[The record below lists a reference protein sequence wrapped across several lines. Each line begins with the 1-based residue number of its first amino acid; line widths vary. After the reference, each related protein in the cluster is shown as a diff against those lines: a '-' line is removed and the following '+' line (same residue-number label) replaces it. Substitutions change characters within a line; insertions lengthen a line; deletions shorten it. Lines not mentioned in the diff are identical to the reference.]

1 MTESGNRYAVKEN
14 YLKNKRRLVTILIN
28 LLFIAAIAVVGWKI
42 YDYLNDS
49 RQTTELAEELWE
61 EAAITAA
68 PTRKAVAAAPDLPV
82 NETEKTGG
90 ETPGNEAMKPEESSE
105 EMPAPK
111 HKESASGEENSVF
124 LNLLN
129 TTATPEPTPRYTD
142 APDIPVGINF
152 EKLAKTNRDV
162 RAWLYHPGMGINLPV
177 VQAGDNEYYL
187 RRGFNR
193 FTRRAGTLV
202 VDYRNKGD
210 FSDRNTIIYGHA
222 RTDLTMFGKLHYY
235 KKAEYCEQH
244 PFFYLYVPGHRY
256 RLEIV
261 TTGYTK
267 DASMYYDLPA
277 GDYWDEL
284 VEKLMERSPYDFG
297 IPLSPDDHYVTLSTC
312 AYDYQDERWL
322 VIARIDDPDG
332 TLPAFRNNKEP

>member
-1 MTESGNRYAVKEN
+1 M
-14 YLKNKRRLVTILIN
+14 KNKRRLVTILVN
-28 LLFIAAIAVVGWKI
+28 LLFIAAIAAVGWKI

-49 RQTTELAEELWE
+49 RQATELAEELWE
-61 EAAITAA
+61 EAVITAI
-68 PTRKAVAAAPDLPV
+68 PTQKAAATVPDLPV
-82 NETEKTGG
+82 NETEKADWESPEN
-90 ETPGNEAMKPEESSE
+90 ETDESGREAPGNKTVKPEESPE
-105 EMPAPK
+105 ATPAPEGRK
-111 HKESASGEENSVF
+111 PISGEKDSVF
-124 LNLLN
+124 LDLLN
-129 TTATPEPTPRYTD
+129 TTATPEPTPRFTD
-142 APDIPVGINF
+142 APDIPVGIDF

-193 FTRRAGTLV
+193 YIRKAGTLFI
-202 VDYRNKGD
+202 DYRNKGD
-210 FSDRNTIIYGHA
+210 FSDRNTIIYGHG
-222 RTDLTMFGKLHYY
+222 RRDLTMFGKLHYY
-235 KKAEYCEQH
+235 KQAEYCEQH

-261 TTGYTK
+261 ATGYTK

-284 VEKLMERSPYDFG
+284 VEKLMEQSPYDFG

-332 TLPAFRNNKEP
+332 TLPALQSDSEP